1 MMLHYGSSTVV
12 DEGNMS
18 AHNCFVQLIGSNV
31 AFAVTYD

>member
-18 AHNCFVQLIGSNV
+18 AHKFFVQLICSKV